1 MKVYGYYKKQ
11 LDLFK
16 KNQQKW
22 LDQQKM
28 NQKDVTK
35 YVFADDIK
43 KVKVRKKGL
52 RIYFGDGED
61 VVFDNIEV
69 SAMIFTLLP
78 PRFSLYTLR

>member
-35 YVFADDIK
+35 YVFADDIR

-69 SAMIFTLLP
+69 SAM
-78 PRFSLYTLR
+78 